1 MKNKTQQSIQEIINT
16 YNTVIGVM
24 EETAHEQD
32 TSGERAYGG
41 VVRATKGKLQEFIT
55 QRLIETAWIDEL
67 QQNKDRLEIN
77 SKKIAIPMKRT
88 YLDTLPENIK
98 EYISGHI
105 NNYIYKLSVDKHIFI
120 DNKFISGIE
129 CKAFTEN
136 AMLKRILVDFML
148 LKTKYPKL
156 DCFLFQLES
165 QLGGDYSSINN
176 VSFGSTTTH
185 SIMSYFEN
193 VNLNIF
199 TFIKGERDIKQPI
212 HKPEYFKPLEASAL
226 EKAVFALVNVL
237 EKAV

>member
-32 TSGERAYGG
+32 ASGERAYGG

-67 QQNKDRLEIN
+67 QQNKDRLKIN
-77 SKKIAIPMKRT
+77 SKKIAIPIKKD
-88 YLDTLPENIK
+88 YLNTLPVNIR
-98 EYISGHI
+98 EHISKNI
-105 NNYIYKLSVDKHIFI
+105 DDYVYKLSVDKHIFI
-120 DNKFISGIE
+120 DDNFIAGIE

-148 LKTKYPKL
+148 LKTKYPQL

-185 SIMSYFEN
+185 SIMSYFDN
-193 VNLNIF
+193 VDLHIF

-212 HKPEYFKPLEASAL
+212 HKPEYFKPLETSAL

>member
-105 NNYIYKLSVDKHIFI
+105 NNYIYKLSVDKNIFI
-120 DNKFISGIE
+120 DNKFI
-129 CKAFTEN
+129 
-136 AMLKRILVDFML
+136 
-148 LKTKYPKL
+148 
-156 DCFLFQLES
+156 
-165 QLGGDYSSINN
+165 
-176 VSFGSTTTH
+176 
-185 SIMSYFEN
+185 
-193 VNLNIF
+193 
-199 TFIKGERDIKQPI
+199 
-212 HKPEYFKPLEASAL
+212 
-226 EKAVFALVNVL
+226 
-237 EKAV
+237 

>member
-32 TSGERAYGG
+32 ASGERAYGG

-77 SKKIAIPMKRT
+77 SKKIAIPIKKD
-88 YLDTLPENIK
+88 YLNTLPENIK
-98 EYISGHI
+98 EHISKNI
-105 NNYIYKLSVDKHIFI
+105 DDYVYKLSVDKHIFI
-120 DNKFISGIE
+120 DDNFIAGIE
-129 CKAFTEN
+129 CKAYTEN

-165 QLGGDYSSINN
+165 MLGGDYSLINATT
-176 VSFGSTTTH
+176 FGSTATH
-185 SIMSYFEN
+185 SIMSYFDN
-193 VNLNIF
+193 VDLHIF
-199 TFIKGERDIKQPI
+199 TFIKGERNVERPI
-212 HKPEYFKPLEASAL
+212 NKPEYFKPLEASAL